1 MILKVLILPIYCRIM
16 ATTEELAKNKRIKN
30 FLKDFFKVHKQ
41 FKEVS
46 DASNCDAIL
55 IFDKTKLKS
64 CHIVVYNEV
73 KKDNPPPDPDDSC
86 KIVYLKNSNPH
97 DSRKATRGYV
107 RRVTQKFILR
117 NYTQ

>member
-1 MILKVLILPIYCRIM
+1 M
-16 ATTEELAKNKRIKN
+16 TTPEDKRIKN
-30 FLKDFFKVHKQ
+30 FLKIFFKLHKQ

-64 CHIVVYNEV
+64 YHIVICNEI
-73 KKDNPPPDPDDSC
+73 KKDDPPDQDDSC

>member
-1 MILKVLILPIYCRIM
+1 M
-16 ATTEELAKNKRIKN
+16 TTPEDKRIKN
-30 FLKDFFKVHKQ
+30 FLKIFFKLHKQ

-64 CHIVVYNEV
+64 YHIVIRNEI
-73 KKDNPPPDPDDSC
+73 KKDDPPDPDDSC
-86 KIVYLKNSNPH
+86 KIFYLKNSNPH
-97 DSRKATRGYV
+97 DSKKATRGYV

>member
-1 MILKVLILPIYCRIM
+1 MTTPEDIRIKKILKKI
-16 ATTEELAKNKRIKN
+16 
-30 FLKDFFKVHKQ
+30 FKLNKQ

-46 DASNCDAIL
+46 DATNCDAIL
-55 IFDKTKLKS
+55 IFDKTNLKS
-64 CHIVVYNEV
+64 YHIVIRNEIN
-73 KKDNPPPDPDDSC
+73 KDDPPDPDDSC

-97 DSRKATRGYV
+97 DSKKATRGYV

>member
-1 MILKVLILPIYCRIM
+1 M
-16 ATTEELAKNKRIKN
+16 TTPEDKRIKI
-30 FLKDFFKVHKQ
+30 FLKNFFKLHKQ

-46 DASNCDAIL
+46 DASNCYAIL

-64 CHIVVYNEV
+64 YHIVIRNEI
-73 KKDNPPPDPDDSC
+73 KKDDPPDPDDSC

-97 DSRKATRGYV
+97 DSKKATRGYV